1 VTKLPQATIQPRM
14 GKHDLC
20 FTFTQKSIDPLWV
33 LHSVE
38 LSSAGGAKGSV
49 Q

>member
-1 VTKLPQATIQPRM
+1 LPPATIQPRM

-20 FTFTQKSIDPLWV
+20 FTFTQKSVDPMWV

-38 LSSAGGAKGSV
+38 LSSAGGGAQGSV